1 VNKKKNKKKNKT
13 NQEVIFTIAIIGY
26 IVLGSIIL
34 LFAFNEQQRKCEN
47 RIEVLKT
54 YVSIPE
60 HIVCQELKYTASNCS
75 QRVFMACQSV
85 SDDYIKKLLMG
96 MGVIP

>member
-1 VNKKKNKKKNKT
+1 MKHEKKEDVF
-13 NQEVIFTIAIIGY
+13 QWVLFTIIMLDFAL
-26 IVLGSIIL
+26 LGMIL
-34 LFAFNEQQRKCEN
+34 LQQNFKPTKCEN
-47 RIEVLKT
+47 RIDVLKT

-75 QRVFMACQSV
+75 QKVFMACQSV